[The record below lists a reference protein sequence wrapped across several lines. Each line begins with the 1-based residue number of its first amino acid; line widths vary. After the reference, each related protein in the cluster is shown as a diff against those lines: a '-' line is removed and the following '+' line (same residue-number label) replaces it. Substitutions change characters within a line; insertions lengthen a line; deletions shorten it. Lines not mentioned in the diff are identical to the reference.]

1 MDSIRVHFT
10 IRTDS
15 SFLMDRTIPGW
26 AIPRQGTLV
35 RLDDQPPRLVESVSI
50 QYQSGLGDSLNPTLV
65 EVQLA

>member
-15 SFLMDRTIPGW
+15 SFRLDRTIPGW

-35 RLDDQPPRLVESVSI
+35 RLDDQQPRLVESVSI
-50 QYQSGLGDSLNPTLV
+50 QYQSGLGDALNPTLV